1 VEAGS
6 WLIVRHE
13 RRPGRSENTRGP
25 RRTLRGMSSDPTDT
39 DVLRRLDD
47 AAAAVREHARLAEL
61 AAGSEER
68 LAATGR
74 ASSAARAA
82 RDERQAELHALES
95 FGPGRVWA
103 SVRGRRDEDLA
114 QARTG
119 LATAEEQLTRAEAD
133 VAAARAEHQRLR
145 TAMAELG
152 DVHAKQEQA
161 MVAVEDWHRRSGST
175 TGRELTDLALALGT
189 TRAQLAE
196 VREALQAARDAQGL
210 LVEAVAMLQ
219 KARDWSSYD
228 TFLGGGMLA
237 SAVKH
242 DRVDSAEALLRRA
255 NDALRRLATE
265 LADVDGSSARL
276 VPVDIDRMTRAVDVW
291 FDNIVTDWSVRD
303 RIVRSHERTQ
313 GVLETVRTVGR
324 DLETRERELREREAI
339 DAARREHLLLPR

>member
-1 VEAGS
+1 
-6 WLIVRHE
+6 
-13 RRPGRSENTRGP
+13 
-25 RRTLRGMSSDPTDT
+25 MSSEPAGT

-61 AAGSEER
+61 AAASEER
-68 LAATGR
+68 LAAASR
-74 ASSAARAA
+74 ASSTAPAA
-82 RDERQAELHALES
+82 RDERQEELDGLES

-114 QARTG
+114 QARTA
-119 LATAEEQLTRAEAD
+119 LAGAEAELARAEAG
-133 VAAARAEHQRLR
+133 VAEARAEHQRLR
-145 TAMAELG
+145 AAMSELG

-161 MVAVEDWHRRSGST
+161 MVALEDWHRRSGGT
-175 TGRELTDLALALGT
+175 TGRELTDLALKLGT

-196 VREALQAARDAQGL
+196 VREALAAARDTQAL

-255 NDALRRLATE
+255 DDALHRLATE

-276 VPVDIDRMTRAVDVW
+276 VPVDLDRMTRAVDVW
-291 FDNIVTDWSVRD
+291 FDNVFTDWSVRGK
-303 RIVRSHERTQ
+303 IIQSHERTQ
-313 GVLETVRTVGR
+313 EVLETVRTVGR
-324 DLETRERELREREAI
+324 DLEARERELREREAS
-339 DAARREHLLLPR
+339 ASARREHLLLPR